1 LTESNYALLF
11 NAATDVLVQE
21 WERTVSALTFTELGV
36 LRFDKDLRSIVGF
49 LADHTPWGI
58 RDKFLRLQQISYVLN
73 MDDEE
78 LETMD
83 VYETGIAA
91 GISWQ
96 LSPTEVQ
103 SVRAQRLCPTS

>member
-1 LTESNYALLF
+1 M
-11 NAATDVLVQE
+11 LVQE
-21 WERTVSALTFTELGV
+21 WERTVATLTFTELGA
-36 LRFDKDLRSIVGF
+36 LRFDKDLRSILGF
-49 LADHTPWGI
+49 MADHTPWGI

-83 VYETGIAA
+83 VYEA
-91 GISWQ
+91 GIHAGVTWQ

-103 SVRAQRLCPTS
+103 SVRAQRVLPTS